1 MIYTIHIHKVIDPG
15 CKILEY
21 ADDIVLFVTS
31 DDMEEDVQ
39 ILQHSLNGINSFLK
53 NLGLSISPTKSKLT
67 IFPTPLQ
74 NLPDNIH
81 IQLDGHLI

>member
-21 ADDIVLFVTS
+21 ADDIALSVTS
-31 DDMEEDVQ
+31 DEMEEGVQ
-39 ILQHSLNGINSFLK
+39 ILQHSLNSINSSLK
-53 NLGLSISPTKSKLT
+53 NRELSISPTKSKLI
-67 IFPTPLQ
+67 IFPIPIQ

-81 IQLDGHLI
+81 I